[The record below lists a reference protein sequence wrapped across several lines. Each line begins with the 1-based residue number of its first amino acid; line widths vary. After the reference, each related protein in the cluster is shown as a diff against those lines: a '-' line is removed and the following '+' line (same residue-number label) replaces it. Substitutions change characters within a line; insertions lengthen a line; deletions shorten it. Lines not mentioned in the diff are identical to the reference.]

1 MVSLSNFLNK
11 FLRLEKD
18 NMFKQVVVLDIVNRV
33 AKVNLSKEMLQI
45 KNEELRI
52 VCSPVFRNEIFM
64 HKQEIEDSFKSQNI
78 FLKII

>member
-1 MVSLSNFLNK
+1 
-11 FLRLEKD
+11 
-18 NMFKQVVVLDIVNRV
+18 MFKQVVVLDIVNRV